1 MPELPDLQVFSRNL
15 TKMLKGKTV
24 NAVTVPNSKKLN
36 VPVKSLQKSIEGQEL
51 KKIERVGKELHLTF
65 GNGEVLGL
73 HLMLRGQLHTFEKK
87 NPHKHTIIALLFDDD
102 TGLAM
107 TDGFGQATPTLNPE
121 ENEAIDAL
129 SEEMNATFLKEQLSG
144 TKAAVKNLLLDQ
156 HIIRGIGNAYADEI
170 LWEAGISPFS
180 ASNKIPATK
189 VKVLAKAI
197 KDVLHKAEKQIL
209 KSHPDIISG
218 EVRDFMAIHNPK
230 KTHSPGG
237 GTIRHKAVGGRKTY
251 YTDEQELF
259 D

>member
-24 NAVTVPNSKKLN
+24 KDVTVPNSKKLN
-36 VPVKSLQKSIEGQEL
+36 VPVKSLQKSIEGQTLE
-51 KKIERVGKELHLTF
+51 KIERVGKELHLTF
-65 GNGEVLGL
+65 SNGEVLGL

-87 NPHKHTIIALLFDDD
+87 NQHKHTVIALLFDDD
-102 TGLAM
+102 GGLAM

-121 ENEAIDAL
+121 ESEAIDAL
-129 SEEMNATFLKEQLSG
+129 SEKMNATFLKEQLSG

-180 ASNKIPATK
+180 ASNRIPAPK
-189 VKVLAKAI
+189 VKALAKAI
-197 KDVLHKAEKQIL
+197 KDVLRKAEKQIL

-230 KTHSPGG
+230 KTHSPSGSA
-237 GTIRHKAVGGRKTY
+237 IQHKAVGGRKTY